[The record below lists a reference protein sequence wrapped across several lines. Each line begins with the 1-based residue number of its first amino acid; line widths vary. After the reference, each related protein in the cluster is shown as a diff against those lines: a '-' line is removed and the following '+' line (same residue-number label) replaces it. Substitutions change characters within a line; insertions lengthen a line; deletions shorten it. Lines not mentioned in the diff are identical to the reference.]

1 MEKIHTW
8 LSLLLAVTMPTT
20 AMAAYTAPF
29 SFTPT
34 QAQFNECVVEDVD
47 GDGVVTTYDSSESA
61 FKHGMSMGG
70 IISDDYLF
78 MPAITLQPGSYKLLF
93 DFKTK
98 SDK

>member
-34 QAQFNECVVEDVD
+34 QAQFNECVVEDGGMVKNMCL
-47 GDGVVTTYDSSESA
+47 GV
-61 FKHGMSMGG
+61 K
-70 IISDDYLF
+70 
-78 MPAITLQPGSYKLLF
+78 IT
-93 DFKTK
+93 
-98 SDK
+98 